1 MKDEDTLVQF
11 LRTYR
16 LDPPPAQPELEE
28 RLMAKLKPI
37 GHSFPWLKVLTGL
50 GLIIGLLSFGQAR
63 RLQTARSVDPAQLEA
78 YLMQNW
84 ETVTARSA
92 EIMIDPF
99 TY

>member
-11 LRTYR
+11 LRRHR
-16 LDPPPAQPELEE
+16 LDPPPPHPELEE
-28 RLMAKLKPI
+28 RLMAELKPV

-78 YLMQNW
+78 YLIQNW
-84 ETVTARSA
+84 ETVTARS
-92 EIMIDPF
+92 EESPIDSF
-99 TY
+99 IY